1 MAEGEL
7 LKNLCFM
14 SYLANLFH
22 LLQEYG
28 FTISI
33 KSLTLSNQS
42 KCLSFTRMCW
52 GISMETTVI
61 QGSQLH
67 PTHAFQLN
75 STRHRLREIW
85 EILEVEQ
92 NQKIQCIYVYV
103 LFQVSTLIGGGNYW
117 LWFSSS
123 QRCWLFS
130 LDFCVREVHVAD
142 VYGQRSLPHHH
153 TPPQFDWS
161 HLAQWLSWWWFRE
174 RSIHHTVVVL
184 VDLVIWASRIFSATS
199 RYTAR

>member
-1 MAEGEL
+1 MCSQTAVHFRKSLCKRNHSSPKAWLWISNIGGLEVQNCRKSMKPLVWSWLEGEL

-22 LLQEYG
+22 LLQGYG

-33 KSLTLSNQS
+33 IDSPFQINPSAFL
-42 KCLSFTRMCW
+42 FTRMCW

-85 EILEVEQ
+85 EILDVEQ
-92 NQKIQCIYVYV
+92 KQKKKKTCMFMY
-103 LFQVSTLIGGGNYW
+103 F
-117 LWFSSS
+117 
-123 QRCWLFS
+123 
-130 LDFCVREVHVAD
+130 
-142 VYGQRSLPHHH
+142 
-153 TPPQFDWS
+153 
-161 HLAQWLSWWWFRE
+161 
-174 RSIHHTVVVL
+174 
-184 VDLVIWASRIFSATS
+184 S
-199 RYTAR
+199 RYPHWSGWETTDCHCHSHPRKGVGFFP